1 MSGPKLTR
9 GRSGSYVLDETGGRV
24 ASARA
29 VELDELWHLLVASGM
44 SEEQADMA
52 ILTEESDEV
61 LGV

>member
-1 MSGPKLTR
+1 M
-9 GRSGSYVLDETGGRV
+9 
-24 ASARA
+24 
-29 VELDELWHLLVASGM
+29 WHLLVASGM

>member
-1 MSGPKLTR
+1 
-9 GRSGSYVLDETGGRV
+9 
-24 ASARA
+24 
-29 VELDELWHLLVASGM
+29 VASGM

>member
-1 MSGPKLTR
+1 MSGPKLTSA
-9 GRSGSYVLDETGGRV
+9 RSGSYVLDETGGRV

-52 ILTEESDEV
+52 ILTEESDEFLAV
-61 LGV
+61 

>member
-9 GRSGSYVLDETGGRV
+9 ERSGWFVLDETGGRV

-29 VELDELWHLLVASGM
+29 KELDELWHLLVASGM